1 MIPFKLKRIDFLE
14 SFYSVT
20 CTTNGRIVNRKVD
33 MSLDTNLCRS
43 EMEQEK
49 DGNRSIVPK
58 SRWTIKKNRELL
70 ISVNQDKLSW
80 EEVSRLLDI
89 GVKASDEWI
98 I

>member
-1 MIPFKLKRIDFLE
+1 
-14 SFYSVT
+14 
-20 CTTNGRIVNRKVD
+20 
-33 MSLDTNLCRS
+33 
-43 EMEQEK
+43 MEQEK
-49 DGNRSIVPK
+49 DGNRSVVPK